1 VLLFFTTPLW
11 AQTGQYDYPIKNPY
25 IATVVGTPASLKAIL
40 PEEKDVRSKEYELTV
55 FPDREV
61 PIDYGA
67 FESLSEGIKIVLMS

>member
-55 FPDREV
+55 FQIEKSRLITGHLRASQRV
-61 PIDYGA
+61 
-67 FESLSEGIKIVLMS
+67 